1 MGYYTS
7 AGPQSGT
14 ILWRDDRAAID
25 VLRDPGDLAPIGTA
39 RRVEQTAGGI
49 AVWELV
55 IGYTKVPG
63 RWIVLGGEFLLKR

>member
-7 AGPQSGT
+7 AGPKSGT
-14 ILWRDDRAAID
+14 ILWRDDWAAID
-25 VLRDPGDLAPIGTA
+25 VLRDPGERAPIGRA

-63 RWIVLGGEFLLKR
+63 RWIVLGGAFLRKR

>member
-14 ILWRDDRAAID
+14 ILWRNNCPAID

-39 RRVEQTAGGI
+39 TRVGSTASGI
-49 AVWELV
+49 AIWEIV
-55 IGYTKVPG
+55 VGYREVPG
-63 RWIVLGGEFLLKR
+63 RWIVLGREFLLKR

>member
-39 RRVEQTAGGI
+39 RRVGSTASGI
-49 AVWELV
+49 AIWEIV
-55 IGYTKVPG
+55 VGYSEVPG
-63 RWIVLGGEFLLKR
+63 RWIVLGREFLPKR